1 MELYTG
7 EAEWGMHQLMF
18 PPCVQLFPVMR
29 GRLGRSSV
37 FHSATNFADS
47 RVDLRELL
55 FWGFS
60 VTVILL
66 EKIKSQAFFL
76 VILKGG
82 IYFQQIL

>member
-1 MELYTG
+1 MGNASAHVSSLR
-7 EAEWGMHQLMF
+7 AAI
-18 PPCVQLFPVMR
+18 PCDERKAWQEQCISLSHK
-29 GRLGRSSV
+29 LC
-37 FHSATNFADS
+37 DS